1 MKQTKKN
8 TIDINELIRKL
19 ILIYHLNKFKIS
31 FSLLD
36 LRFQE
41 TNTS

>member
-1 MKQTKKN
+1 MKQTKRN

-31 FSLLD
+31 FFLLD